1 MVLLLGVSRGA
12 TAGSITFIEIDRY
25 FSPGNTGTAMIDPET
40 PSAADVSLNFTTP
53 DTLLIHLG
61 VDGAGE
67 YLIHTNGVT
76 GGIANNTHLPWTS
89 LIWEV
94 AGPPGTVP
102 DTIGFDDPQY
112 FVNGVINN
120 PRCLANGEIEPGYI
134 VLDQGTVPVGAV
146 QHRPGIRYDPG
157 RRDHAGLHARLTF
170 AYPRAFEPGDAG
182 RGSCCCSDSLAA
194 PTARAVC
201 APGVEEL
208 WLAVLARRFAVHF
221 DLSDS
226 RYARSDAKSSTVKGS
241 ASPAGMID
249 TAPFAGVDVLL
260 RQNGRRSLGVPQLD
274 FIA

>member
-1 MVLLLGVSRGA
+1 MWSALAVVLLLGVSRGA

-134 VLDQGTVPVGAV
+134 VLDQGTVPV
-146 QHRPGIRYDPG
+146 
-157 RRDHAGLHARLTF
+157 ARSTT
-170 AYPRAFEPGDAG
+170 
-182 RGSCCCSDSLAA
+182 STWDSLRPRPEGSRW
-194 PTARAVC
+194 PTRPTYFRLSPSLRA
-201 APGVEEL
+201 
-208 WLAVLARRFAVHF
+208 W
-221 DLSDS
+221 
-226 RYARSDAKSSTVKGS
+226 
-241 ASPAGMID
+241 
-249 TAPFAGVDVLL
+249 
-260 RQNGRRSLGVPQLD
+260 
-274 FIA
+274 